1 METIWEFWVIWQA
14 AYLAPAPPF
23 STHFGGEWANRM
35 RKSFL
40 WSRVRVCVCVAREVG
55 EVASAPSSVRADSS
69 VKMVKCPRV
78 RAGAGPPGGRGGWR
92 YNTAY

>member
-1 METIWEFWVIWQA
+1 MIWQA

-40 WSRVRVCVCVAREVG
+40 WSCACVCVCVAREVG

-69 VKMVKCPRV
+69 VKTGERPRV
-78 RAGAGPPGGRGGWR
+78 RAGEPDALVRFGGDITRLI
-92 YNTAY
+92 AI